1 MWGESGVHTRLQ
13 CCNAAAKSCTAA
25 GLVRLLQS
33 VRFTLQWELPTPAL
47 LCMLCKMT
55 PFFLVIHATRQALLR
70 TVKALLIIA
79 VKCGALAPVIEQDTH
94 APSTVTW

>member
-1 MWGESGVHTRLQ
+1 MFYLLSQMLLKRQNFLVIGLILVTLI
-13 CCNAAAKSCTAA
+13 C
-25 GLVRLLQS
+25 LVRLLQS

-70 TVKALLIIA
+70 TVKALLISS
-79 VKCGALAPVIEQDTH
+79 LL
-94 APSTVTW
+94 